1 MNKVEIR
8 KEGKVGRVYYPAP
21 HMRSD
26 NLHLYEDAYEIG
38 PERLIDTYAVSQ
50 QWIDQ
55 SQSLTIFMKDTAT
68 TRDLDK
74 ARIYA
79 WRKGVKSM
87 YYVRLRQM
95 ALDGTGVTE
104 TGVAECASCL
114 L

>member
-1 MNKVEIR
+1 
-8 KEGKVGRVYYPAP
+8 
-21 HMRSD
+21 MRSD
-26 NLHLYEDAYEIG
+26 NLHLYEDAYDIG
-38 PERLIDTYAVSQ
+38 PERVIDTYAVSQ

-55 SQSLTIFMKDTAT
+55 SQSLTLFFHDTAT

-79 WRKGVKSM
+79 WRKGIRTM

-95 ALDGTGVTE
+95 ALDGTGVVE
-104 TGVAECASCL
+104 TGVAECESCL